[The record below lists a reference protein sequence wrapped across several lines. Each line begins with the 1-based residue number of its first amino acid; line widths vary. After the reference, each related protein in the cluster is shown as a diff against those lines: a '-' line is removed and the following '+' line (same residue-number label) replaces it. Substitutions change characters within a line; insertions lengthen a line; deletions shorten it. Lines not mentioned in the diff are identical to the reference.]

1 MSFLSNPKTAGIAF
15 LILGCLQ
22 IIGGISSIALPFSN
36 KDVSQAYYTIV
47 GVGAIICGLLIYFY
61 GYRVYKGII
70 SKKID
75 ILAAFVR
82 IIGVVAII
90 GGLFSVAAK
99 LAVGA
104 DLGSQAA
111 AAIIAII
118 IGLIIIFIS
127 TKINDGKNTTGDSI
141 IWVILL
147 IVFILE
153 LIVAIFTIVGGLNPL
168 SLVVIITGICNVLV
182 YLFMIVLLCDKD
194 VKAEMI

>member
-47 GVGAIICGLLIYFY
+47 GVGAIICGLLMYFY

>member
-15 LILGCLQ
+15 LILGCFQ

-47 GVGAIICGLLIYFY
+47 GVGAIICGLLMYFY

-168 SLVVIITGICNVLV
+168 SLVVIITGICNVLI
-182 YLFMIVLLCDKD
+182 YIFMLVLLCDKE